1 MTEDCVFSHFNRHGK
16 NKIGSV
22 GIPFKNVKVKIADD
36 GELRLKSDA
45 NMKGYYKEPGLTA
58 ESFDEEGYLKTG
70 DKGEIDSEGFLTIVG
85 RIKDQFKTDK
95 GKYVAPAPI
104 EMKLLANTDIEQV
117 CVVGMGIPQPIALT
131 VLSAAGKTKSKE
143 AIIESLSASLKEVNA
158 ELESYEK
165 IEKAVIMQGEW
176 TVPNGLMT
184 PTMKVKRNEVE
195 KIHVPKY
202 PAWYHTKEGAVIW
215 E

>member
-1 MTEDCVFSHFNRHGK
+1 
-16 NKIGSV
+16 
-22 GIPFKNVKVKIADD
+22 
-36 GELRLKSDA
+36 
-45 NMKGYYKEPGLTA
+45 
-58 ESFDEEGYLKTG
+58 
-70 DKGEIDSEGFLTIVG
+70 
-85 RIKDQFKTDK
+85 
-95 GKYVAPAPI
+95 
-104 EMKLLANTDIEQV
+104 
-117 CVVGMGIPQPIALT
+117 MGIPQPIALT